1 MNRIEEM
8 RHMRTKVNA
17 GAEVLLSQLFFDN
30 NMFYRFVE
38 DSRIAGIDVPI
49 TPGIMPVING
59 AQIQRMVTLC
69 GASLPEK
76 FEKIIKRY
84 GDNKQALFDAG
95 MAYALSQI
103 IDLLVND
110 VDGLH
115 LYTMNNPVVAKRIC
129 EGIRNL
135 V

>member
-1 MNRIEEM
+1 
-8 RHMRTKVNA
+8 
-17 GAEVLLSQLFFDN
+17 
-30 NMFYRFVE
+30 
-38 DSRIAGIDVPI
+38 
-49 TPGIMPVING
+49 
-59 AQIQRMVTLC
+59 VTLC
-69 GASLPEK
+69 GASLPER

-103 IDLLVND
+103 IDLLAND

-115 LYTMNNPVVAKRIC
+115 LYTMNNPVVARRIC
-129 EGIRNL
+129 EGIKNL